1 MKISSLYLNSLLAGL
16 IVLLTF
22 VLALLFLIQPGDK
35 LPERYTYGADDTPA
49 TYGEIEEIETKIA
62 ALESLVAKEKIL
74 AAEQMRIQTAR
85 EQKLKTQLSGLAT
98 QLDASTMLVQQT
110 QDLLNQE
117 KDLAEQLNL
126 QLEIEKARALTQE
139 TSLTSSSAE
148 VLMLVK
154 NLKLEKGYIQS
165 LQAGY
170 EAEKLKLLNTADE
183 LEQKKRELVRN
194 KRELAISK
202 EALASKKRELT
213 ISKGRVDDMA
223 RKNQSLNRKLSILN
237 SDPSIIRQTSQDQA
251 FTASPN
257 S

>member
-1 MKISSLYLNSLLAGL
+1 MKISSLYLNSMLAGL

-22 VLALLFLIQPGDK
+22 VLALLYLMQPGNK
-35 LPERYTYGADDTPA
+35 LPERYTYGTDETPA
-49 TYGEIEEIETKIA
+49 TYGEIEEIETKIT
-62 ALESLVAKEKIL
+62 ALEILVAKGKTL
-74 AAEQMRIQTAR
+74 AEEQMRIQAAR
-85 EQKLKTQLSGLAT
+85 EQKLMTQLSDLAT
-98 QLDASTMLVQQT
+98 QLDTSTMLAQQT
-110 QDLLNQE
+110 QDLLDQE

-148 VLMLVK
+148 VLMLGR
-154 NLKLEKGYIQS
+154 NLQLEKDYIQS

-170 EAEKLKLLNTADE
+170 ETEKLKLLNTADE

-194 KRELAISK
+194 KRELATSK

-213 ISKGRVDDMA
+213 ISNGRIDDMS

-237 SDPSIIRQTSQDQA
+237 SDPSIIRQTSQDRA
-251 FTASPN
+251 FVVSPN